1 VSVLKGLAEDTL
13 TRYLSSLHGAEV
25 KVLSVGEFGKPGEAG
40 KLDLKGFGYGKPLLV
55 DYEVEGKR
63 FSVVVQ
69 TMKPDSFGHE
79 HPGDRAQSLILAY
92 QTYGRLP
99 RHVKALDVGI
109 FTKSRNM
116 VSLGDFEE
124 FFLVVEK
131 AEGREY
137 FWDLNRIASEG
148 SLTSLDLERC
158 KALASYVAGVHKV
171 KHEAPNLYKRRI
183 RELIG
188 HGECIMGIIDNYP
201 EKAEFVSRQELEKFE
216 KLCVGWRWKLRGRE
230 HRLSQ
235 VHGDFHPW
243 NILFR
248 EGAEFTVLDRSRGEW
263 GEPAD
268 DFSCMSVNYIF
279 YALQASGGW
288 REPFK
293 TLFEAFV
300 ETYLEASGD
309 EEILRVCQPFYA
321 WRCLVL
327 ASPVWYPTLPGKV
340 RRTIMDFA
348 LNMLESEFFDWRNVG
363 QYLKPYG

>member
-1 VSVLKGLAEDTL
+1 MRGLKETL
-13 TRYLSSLHGAEV
+13 KAYLSSLHGMDVEI
-25 KVLSVGEFGKPGEAG
+25 LSVGGFEKPEEAG
-40 KLDLKGFGYGKPLLV
+40 RLDLKGFGYGKPILAE
-55 DYEVEGKR
+55 YEAGGKR

-99 RHVKALDVGI
+99 RHVKALDLGV
-109 FTKSRNM
+109 FTEKGEM
-116 VSLGDFEE
+116 VSLRGFEE
-124 FFLVVEK
+124 FFLLVEK

-137 FWDLNRIASEG
+137 FWDLNRIAERG

-158 KALASYVAGVHKV
+158 RALANYLAEIHRV
-171 KHEAPNLYKRRI
+171 KKEAPNLYRRRI
-183 RELIG
+183 RELLG

-201 EKAEFVSRQELEKFE
+201 ENADFIRPGEFEEFE
-216 KLCVGWRWKLRGRE
+216 KLCVGWRWRLRGLE
-230 HRLSQ
+230 YRLSQ

-248 EGAEFTVLDRSRGEW
+248 EGLDFTVLDRSRGEW

-279 YALQASGGW
+279 YSLQMLGRWG
-288 REPFK
+288 EPFK

-300 ETYLEASGD
+300 DTYLKATGD

-327 ASPVWYPTLPGKV
+327 ASPIWYPTLPGRV
-340 RRTIMDFA
+340 RRTLLDFA
-348 LNMLESEFFDWRNVG
+348 FNLLESSLFEWRKVD
-363 QYLKPYG
+363 QYLKPRG